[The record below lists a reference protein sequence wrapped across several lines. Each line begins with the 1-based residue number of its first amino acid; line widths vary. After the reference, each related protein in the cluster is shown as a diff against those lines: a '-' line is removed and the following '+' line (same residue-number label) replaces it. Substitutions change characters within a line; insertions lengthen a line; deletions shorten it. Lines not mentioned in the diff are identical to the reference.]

1 MFKVLFLVC
10 SNVSASSCVDAYYK
24 YTFSLLDFLK
34 ILTQNIDTIDKVF
47 KNTLLSDVSVYQK
60 VNKNFRKKPNEF
72 NQAKFIK
79 EYKGVYFCFYT
90 RKIDND
96 DVFTKLEILF
106 KPHYYF
112 NDNLHN
118 ANDFSVQDCI
128 NVLNEFIELYV

>member
-72 NQAKFIK
+72 NQAKFIMNI
-79 EYKGVYFCFYT
+79 KGFIF
-90 RKIDND
+90 
-96 DVFTKLEILF
+96 VFIQEK
-106 KPHYYF
+106 
-112 NDNLHN
+112 
-118 ANDFSVQDCI
+118 
-128 NVLNEFIELYV
+128 